1 MSELTT
7 SQKIVTFAAIFGVTY
22 LLLDFS
28 KIVLSQA
35 FEILWE
41 AFGIYAGEEEEVFD
55 DNGGEKSE

>member
-1 MSELTT
+1 
-7 SQKIVTFAAIFGVTY
+7 